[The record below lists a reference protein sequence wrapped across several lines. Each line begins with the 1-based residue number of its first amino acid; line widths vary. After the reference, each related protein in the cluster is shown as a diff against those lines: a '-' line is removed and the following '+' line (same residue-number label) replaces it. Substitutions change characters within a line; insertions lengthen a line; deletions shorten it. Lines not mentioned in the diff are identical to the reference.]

1 MAPIGEL
8 LTESETARGK
18 RQKQYQEQQQSA
30 QPQPQSQPQDSK
42 AAAQQSQRPGHNRKR
57 TWSAPAGTVEHLMST
72 AAAAAAVG
80 GPAMTTKATA
90 HNTPNKTKKAGD
102 GEAAASSGARGEY
115 SRQYEYHGDL
125 LSDSF
130 GRSESYDY
138 FDDDMRLGGGGG
150 NRDISSNAPATP
162 VVVEEAD
169 RGGGHGH
176 AHHSQGESSF
186 PDILPSGAID
196 LGGGLGVGGDAA
208 AASTPPRHYR
218 RPRTLSDV
226 GSLAS
231 RASPSMHRI
240 LHGLG
245 YRLSR
250 GYIRSFLATFVSW
263 MERNP
268 VGGFFVFIIFFI
280 LTTREFLRDIHLC
293 SLCCLSL
300 PYQIL
305 THTTTPFYVF
315 FVTVVF
321 IPPSILTLGSGVAFS
336 KAFGLGPGVVLAA
349 SSSFVGACIG
359 AVIAFFR
366 ARYLMRDLIK
376 LFARR
381 YPVVKATDRAIK
393 HKGFRIYLLLRMC
406 PVIPFNAL
414 NYIGGITGVKWQA
427 YTFALIGI
435 LPWQIVLV
443 FIGAT
448 VGSVNNMDED
458 DQNSYNTV
466 SVAIGCVFSVISL
479 LFMWYYA
486 RKELKREI
494 AAHQEVEPGEEG
506 RGDDVESQSNDS
518 SASLPNGSASND
530 LTGVSRV
537 SLASLQGFSEFE
549 TESTA
554 DDGSVEGG
562 EDEKWYWIW
571 T

>member
-1 MAPIGEL
+1 M
-8 LTESETARGK
+8 
-18 RQKQYQEQQQSA
+18 
-30 QPQPQSQPQDSK
+30 
-42 AAAQQSQRPGHNRKR
+42 
-57 TWSAPAGTVEHLMST
+57 
-72 AAAAAAVG
+72 
-80 GPAMTTKATA
+80 
-90 HNTPNKTKKAGD
+90 
-102 GEAAASSGARGEY
+102 
-115 SRQYEYHGDL
+115 
-125 LSDSF
+125 
-130 GRSESYDY
+130 
-138 FDDDMRLGGGGG
+138 
-150 NRDISSNAPATP
+150 
-162 VVVEEAD
+162 
-169 RGGGHGH
+169 
-176 AHHSQGESSF
+176 
-186 PDILPSGAID
+186 
-196 LGGGLGVGGDAA
+196 
-208 AASTPPRHYR
+208 
-218 RPRTLSDV
+218 
-226 GSLAS
+226 
-231 RASPSMHRI
+231 
-240 LHGLG
+240 
-245 YRLSR
+245 
-250 GYIRSFLATFVSW
+250 
-263 MERNP
+263 
-268 VGGFFVFIIFFI
+268 
-280 LTTREFLRDIHLC
+280 
-293 SLCCLSL
+293 
-300 PYQIL
+300 
-305 THTTTPFYVF
+305 
-315 FVTVVF
+315 
-321 IPPSILTLGSGVAFS
+321 
-336 KAFGLGPGVVLAA
+336 AA

-506 RGDDVESQSNDS
+506 SDDVESQSNNS
-518 SASLPNGSASND
+518 SASDSLRNGSASND
-530 LTGVSRV
+530 PTGVSRV

-554 DDGSVEGG
+554 DDGSVEEG